1 MQVDGDGVLD
11 LVVGSRTTV
20 TVGLARPLPV
30 VRPLGARVEA
40 RVLRFHAD
48 DPAALVAGVRAGLP
62 A

>member
-1 MQVDGDGVLD
+1 MLD